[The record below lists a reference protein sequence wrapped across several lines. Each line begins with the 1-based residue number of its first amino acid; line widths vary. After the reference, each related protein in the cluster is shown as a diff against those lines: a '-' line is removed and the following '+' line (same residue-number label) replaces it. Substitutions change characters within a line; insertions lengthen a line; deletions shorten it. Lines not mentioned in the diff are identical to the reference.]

1 MKVKGKNGKEYFL
14 VEVIAHI
21 LKYLKDELIKKMKR
35 ADWALNATDFD
46 WVITV
51 PAIWRARGKQM
62 MREAGYKAGLCSR
75 ECCPALE
82 AAVGRVP
89 EHVLE
94 DHPDKLSL
102 ALEPESAAIFCQ
114 NMMERQASSFC
125 SPESPYRVASY
136 LIVDIGGGTVDIS
149 AHHVVRDPEP
159 HIKVIHPPTGNDC
172 GGTKVNQ
179 EFAKFLQSL
188 VKDDG
193 FSRFLCTADEQ
204 KNAKNRV
211 YLNELFNENFEKQKM
226 VFSDAHEECSSNMLL
241 IELPTPFIQEYI
253 DDLNEGAGLCSNVSC
268 GKLKEVSERQFIHMP
283 EEENPDKLSLVLEP
297 EAAAF
302 YCQNISAIQR
312 ASHCNVKGSFKSD
325 SYVVIDVGGGTVDIV
340 AYQVC
345 KFPEPHMEVLHEPT
359 GGAWGGRRV
368 NLEFKNFLQNLAGDI
383 GFTQYINMASEK
395 RCAKHCAELDEI
407 VEENFEA
414 QKTIFGDNDLNRD
427 AKITV
432 HLNFSFLKTY
442 ESELEKKIQDM
453 HIQKIEHATIDDSD
467 LRITYEKVQ
476 LFFDPIVDGI
486 IECVAKVF
494 SDVPD
499 AYTVYLVGGFGGC
512 QYIYNK
518 LCARFGE
525 KYKFI
530 TPEGRNHAVVKGAA
544 MMKKTPQFLNARRVD
559 ATYGIE
565 TSIPF
570 ENGKHDELYRV
581 PATVEGEPD
590 MCSNIFTTF
599 VEKGDVVS
607 AQDVYMMSFTPERK
621 DQRYMKVMIYT
632 SLEKDVW
639 YTTGKRPSS
648 GESNGTYEDVNMIG
662 ELFVPFRAVESDES
676 AEDQIVDVMFDFS
689 GAEIKVTGFHR
700 KSATEVRVVLNFLD

>member
-62 MREAGYKAGLCSR
+62 MREAGYK
-75 ECCPALE
+75 
-82 AAVGRVP
+82 
-89 EHVLE
+89 
-94 DHPDKLSL
+94 
-102 ALEPESAAIFCQ
+102 
-114 NMMERQASSFC
+114 
-125 SPESPYRVASY
+125 
-136 LIVDIGGGTVDIS
+136 
-149 AHHVVRDPEP
+149 
-159 HIKVIHPPTGNDC
+159 
-172 GGTKVNQ
+172 
-179 EFAKFLQSL
+179 
-188 VKDDG
+188 
-193 FSRFLCTADEQ
+193 
-204 KNAKNRV
+204 
-211 YLNELFNENFEKQKM
+211 
-226 VFSDAHEECSSNMLL
+226 
-241 IELPTPFIQEYI
+241 
-253 DDLNEGAGLCSNVSC
+253 AGLCSNVSC